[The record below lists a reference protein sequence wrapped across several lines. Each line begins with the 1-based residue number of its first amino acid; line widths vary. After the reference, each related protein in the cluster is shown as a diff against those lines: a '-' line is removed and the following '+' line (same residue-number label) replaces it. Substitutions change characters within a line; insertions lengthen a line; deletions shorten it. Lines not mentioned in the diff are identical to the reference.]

1 MEAAAQLQ
9 MVVKMQCAGRAFVC
23 RGQRR
28 ACTHVPCIT
37 NSPLHRAFRTAG
49 ARLPLLFVR
58 GHPLGFCF
66 LGNPNLGSRGFTPTR
81 TARPQR
87 ASALTC
93 SVDERIPMG
102 IHATQH
108 RSAQPSHGCTGCVRQ
123 CCFVRVP
130 NMAHSRC
137 DCVDRCRELICLSN
151 RGVIHPNTRTKPVRE
166 CAESRILTHV
176 APRRLTSRVDCTVPS
191 RA

>member
-1 MEAAAQLQ
+1 
-9 MVVKMQCAGRAFVC
+9 MQCAGRAVVC

-49 ARLPLLFVR
+49 AAPSFAFVR

-66 LGNPNLGSRGFTPTR
+66 LGNPNLGSRGFKTTR

-102 IHATQH
+102 IHATHH
-108 RSAQPSHGCTGCVRQ
+108 RSAQPSHGCMHGVRASVLFRA
-123 CCFVRVP
+123 CRTCR
-130 NMAHSRC
+130 SLC

-151 RGVIHPNTRTKPVRE
+151 RGDIHPYARTKPVRE
-166 CAESRILTHV
+166 
-176 APRRLTSRVDCTVPS
+176 
-191 RA
+191 